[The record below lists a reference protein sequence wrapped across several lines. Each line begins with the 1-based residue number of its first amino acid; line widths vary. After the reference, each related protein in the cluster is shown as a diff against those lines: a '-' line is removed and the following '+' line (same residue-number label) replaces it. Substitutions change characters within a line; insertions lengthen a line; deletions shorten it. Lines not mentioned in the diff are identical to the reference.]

1 MLQMNL
7 TRFQMLAYAVPA
19 MPLAALTLPLYSF
32 VPTFYAETLGIPL
45 ALIGTTLLIVR
56 LFDAINDT
64 LIGWLADRLRPRFG
78 RRRTWFVASVPLV
91 ILGSWNVLWPPVDAG
106 AWHLGLWSIVLSI
119 GYTGCILPL
128 SAWGAELATG
138 YTERSQIAGW
148 REGMTL
154 VGTLVATAV
163 PVAIGWQ
170 NAGGMHGLAVLA
182 IMIAVALP
190 LFALLTVWRVPEPKE
205 HSVNRVN
212 LRDGIGHM
220 IGNKPFLRLAVA
232 FFLNGFGNAIAA
244 TLFLLFCSARLGL
257 TDLRGPFLFLYFL
270 AGVIS
275 IPFWTW
281 VSGRISKHRAWCTA
295 MLLAMVFFA
304 PAPFLPEGSIYGFG
318 AVCLL
323 SGLMLGA
330 DIALP
335 PSMQAD
341 VIDVDTAR
349 SGEQR
354 SGLYFA
360 LWSMTTKLSLAF
372 AAFVA
377 FGLLAAFGFSA
388 DAPETSTQAGITAL
402 AFTYGFG
409 PILLKIPAV
418 ALMWSFPLGR
428 EEVEDLRSTIDAAA
442 RAG

>member
-1 MLQMNL
+1 MNL
-7 TRFQMLAYAVPA
+7 SRFQMLAYALPA

-56 LFDAINDT
+56 LFDAVNDP
-64 LIGWLADRLRPRFG
+64 LIGYFADRLRPRFG
-78 RRRTWFVASVPLV
+78 RRRTWFVASVPIV
-91 ILGSWNVLWPPVDAG
+91 ILGAWNVLWPPVGAD
-106 AWHLGLWSIVLSI
+106 AWHLGLWSIVLSV

-138 YTERSQIAGW
+138 YRERSQIAGW

-170 NAGGMHGLAVLA
+170 NAGEMHGLAVLA
-182 IMIAVALP
+182 IMIAVGLP
-190 LFALLTVWRVPEPKE
+190 LFALLAVWQVPEPRE

-212 LRDGIGHM
+212 LKDGIGHLV
-220 IGNKPFLRLAVA
+220 GNKPFLRLAIA

-257 TDLRGPFLFLYFL
+257 TDLRGPFLFVYFL
-270 AGVIS
+270 AGVVS

-281 VSGRISKHRAWCTA
+281 LSGRISKHRAWCTA

-388 DAPETSTQAGITAL
+388 DAPKTSTQAGITAL

-428 EEVEDLRSTIDAAA
+428 EEVNELRSTIDAAT